1 MAKYFSLADVQ
12 NINSVKLS
20 RVAMWL
26 VIIAITIAFL
36 INYKGL
42 LQPFVFALVVWYLI
56 TEVKHFFG
64 RIKVKGKPLPM
75 WIRGAISFIMILSL
89 IYAVVEILMMNIE
102 LITTKLPAY
111 EEKAQD
117 FLRQL
122 ENSTGVNDLGPKIVD
137 RLEGLDLRNFL
148 TGTLGSLTS
157 FVGNFILIIIY
168 LVFMLIE
175 ESIFSRKMKMILPK
189 EQDYQRAMRMIH
201 SISGAITSY
210 LSVKTNMSLLT
221 GFLSYIVLLLFGVDF
236 AFLWAFLIFLFNYI
250 PYIGSFVATLL
261 PSVFAVFQFGSF
273 LPFIWIFA
281 GVEAIQIL
289 VGNYIEPKVM
299 GKTLNLSPLV
309 VIVALSFWGA
319 IWGVLGML
327 LSVPITSIM
336 VIVMAQFRNTRK
348 VAVLLSENADITNM
362 VVENTEDGTE
372 VKKPS
377 NTVTEPITT

>member
-1 MAKYFSLADVQ
+1 MTDPQ
-12 NINSVKLS
+12 NIPNARLS

-56 TEVKHFFG
+56 TEVKQFFG
-64 RIKVKGKPLPM
+64 RIKIKGKPLPT
-75 WIRGAISFIMILSL
+75 WIRGAISFIVILSL
-89 IYAVVEILMMNIE
+89 IYAVVEILVINIE
-102 LITTKLPAY
+102 LISTKLPAY
-111 EEKAQD
+111 EEKAEG
-117 FLRQL
+117 FLKQL
-122 ENSTGVNDLGPKIVD
+122 EASTGIDELGLKILE

-148 TGTLGSLTS
+148 SGTLGSLTS

-168 LVFMLIE
+168 VVFMLIE
-175 ESIFSRKMKMILPK
+175 ESIFSRKMKMILPA
-189 EQDYQRAMRMIH
+189 EHDYQRAMRMIH

-261 PSVFAVFQFGSF
+261 PSIFAVFQFGSF

-281 GVEAIQIL
+281 GVEAIQVL

-309 VIVALSFWGA
+309 VILALSFWGA
-319 IWGVLGML
+319 IWGILGML

-336 VIVMAQFRNTRK
+336 VIIMAQFPNTRNI
-348 VAVLLSENADITNM
+348 AILLSENADIRNM
-362 VVENTEDGTE
+362 VVEDLERKE
-372 VKKPS
+372 VKESDPGMAES
-377 NTVTEPITT
+377 VTP